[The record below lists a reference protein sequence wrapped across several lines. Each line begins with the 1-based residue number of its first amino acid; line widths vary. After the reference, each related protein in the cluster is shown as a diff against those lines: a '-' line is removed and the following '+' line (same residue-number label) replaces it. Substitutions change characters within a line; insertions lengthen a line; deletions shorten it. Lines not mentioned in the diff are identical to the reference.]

1 MAEGNAE
8 ELEVVVRFK
17 FPLVVERD
25 GADNKTCE
33 EIGVVVEPLLTILVP
48 TANIV
53 VEPRVVM
60 KVEEPLISVEMMAD
74 VEMADAEVV
83 VLGIV
88 RVEA

>member
-1 MAEGNAE
+1 
-8 ELEVVVRFK
+8 
-17 FPLVVERD
+17 
-25 GADNKTCE
+25 
-33 EIGVVVEPLLTILVP
+33 LLTILVP

-60 KVEEPLISVEMMAD
+60 IVEEPLISVEMMAD